1 MEKVTNGKYVELAY
15 ELSELDGT
23 KEETMLVMTKE
34 HPECIVFGV
43 EQDVLPALLNALE
56 GKTVGDTF
64 DTVIEPKDAFGEFNE
79 KLLMTL
85 ERELFER
92 DGKFD
97 SEHVH
102 NGAIITMMTAE
113 GYPVQGLVLNVGYRT
128 GTSPV
133 MRRRMQRLQRMRR
146 RMLPLN
152 TVSETN
158 NKGVAVRKPQ
168 PLCCFLPINISF
180 WNLKISQQNIKH
192 FALKHKIY

>member
-1 MEKVTNGKYVELAY
+1 MEKVTNGKYVELVY

-43 EQDVLPALLNALE
+43 EQNVLPALLNALE

-113 GYPVQGLVLNVGYRT
+113 GYPVQGLVLNVGEKN
-128 GTSPV
+128 V
-133 MRRRMQRLQRMRR
+133 QVDFNH
-146 RMLPLN
+146 PLAGK
-152 TVSETN
+152 TVHF
-158 NKGVAVRKPQ
+158 KGEILTVRDATEQELHPSCGGRCSGCSGCGDGGHDHNCGGCGDG
-168 PLCCFLPINISF
+168 CC
-180 WNLKISQQNIKH
+180 H
-192 FALKHKIY
+192 

>member
-43 EQDVLPALLNALE
+43 EQNVLPALLNALE

-102 NGAIITMMTAE
+102 NGAIITMMTMTSA
-113 GYPVQGLVLNVGYRT
+113 VATMRT
-128 GTSPV
+128 RRTRTSRHV
-133 MRRRMQRLQRMRR
+133 RTSTSRSLSERRRTSAYLAATTSSRR
-146 RMLPLN
+146 RPGGAWSVP
-152 TVSETN
+152 TCATSAWTSAPT
-158 NKGVAVRKPQ
+158 GPTW
-168 PLCCFLPINISF
+168 PST
-180 WNLKISQQNIKH
+180 
-192 FALKHKIY
+192 